1 MGDCPKLYRTGIGA
15 HLVGLGPPNVCSLV
29 SVDCSYR
36 TANINHCNWLYLSA
50 FTHLSSVHP
59 RANISTNTCSLS
71 IIFVAT
77 EIARGN
83 KKTLTY
89 RYPVLVAS
97 SFGLLHGFGFA
108 SVLREVGLPATELPT
123 ALLFFNVGVEIG
135 QIVFVLII
143 FGVAYSARAVG
154 QHLSTHIGALNLSN
168 VKTSAVTAYTVG
180 AVASFWTLER
190 ILAFWT

>member
-1 MGDCPKLYRTGIGA
+1 MQEIGPFIVA
-15 HLVGLGPPNVCSLV
+15 AVGLAAAAFF
-29 SVDCSYR
+29 SVRAR
-36 TANINHCNWLYLSA
+36 TA
-50 FTHLSSVHP
+50 
-59 RANISTNTCSLS
+59 
-71 IIFVAT
+71 
-77 EIARGN
+77 
-83 KKTLTY
+83 
-89 RYPVLVAS
+89 
-97 SFGLLHGFGFA
+97 A

-135 QIVFVLII
+135 QVVFVLII

>member
-1 MGDCPKLYRTGIGA
+1 MFVALLVLIARTGRRTLITVTGFTLA
-15 HLVGLGPPNVCSLV
+15 HSL
-29 SVDCSYR
+29 
-36 TANINHCNWLYLSA
+36 TLALS
-50 FTHLSSVHP
+50 TLEL
-59 RANISTNTCSLS
+59 ISLPIPAVEAAIALS
-71 IIFVAT
+71 IVFVAT
-77 EIARGN
+77 EIARKN
-83 KKTLTY
+83 EKTLTY

-135 QIVFVLII
+135 QIAFVLII
-143 FGVAYSARAVG
+143 FGVTYSARTAG
-154 QHLSTHIGALNLSN
+154 QRLSARTETFNLSN
-168 VKTSAVTAYTVG
+168 AKTSAVTAYTVG